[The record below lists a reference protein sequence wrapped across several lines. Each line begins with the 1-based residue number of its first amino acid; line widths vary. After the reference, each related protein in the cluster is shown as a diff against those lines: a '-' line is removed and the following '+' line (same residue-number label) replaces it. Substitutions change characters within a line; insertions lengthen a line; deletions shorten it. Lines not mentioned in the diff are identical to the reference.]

1 VLLFRDRKL
10 KKKKL
15 EASPEMTVYETD
27 YRSSSSVNRV
37 GKEEIA
43 RLNEGEGGEG
53 ITRAKN
59 ESVGEKRS
67 EKQESALFHSYLP
80 SSLTSLESRERERSG
95 LIGGVQEPPCAC

>member
-53 ITRAKN
+53 
-59 ESVGEKRS
+59 RS
-67 EKQESALFHSYLP
+67 DSTEGRGTK
-80 SSLTSLESRERERSG
+80 
-95 LIGGVQEPPCAC
+95 

>member
-1 VLLFRDRKL
+1 MLLFRDRKL

-53 ITRAKN
+53 RSDSTEGRGYN
-59 ESVGEKRS
+59 ESKE
-67 EKQESALFHSYLP
+67 
-80 SSLTSLESRERERSG
+80 
-95 LIGGVQEPPCAC
+95 